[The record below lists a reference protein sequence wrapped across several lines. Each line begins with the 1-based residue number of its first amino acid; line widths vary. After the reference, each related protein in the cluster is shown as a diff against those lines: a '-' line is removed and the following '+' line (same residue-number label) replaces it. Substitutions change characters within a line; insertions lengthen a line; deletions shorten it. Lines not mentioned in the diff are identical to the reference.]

1 MVTCGCCDKPL
12 RSSWSSGRSKR
23 YPYYLC
29 QTKGCEAYG
38 KSIPRDK
45 LEGQVG
51 EIVKTLQP
59 PEGLIT
65 LATAMFKHIWE
76 SRTAQAKDIIASGK
90 REMARLEKETDAIL
104 ERIMAASNETIIRKY
119 EEKVETLER
128 QKALMAE
135 NLAKQTAPKGKFEE
149 KLEPA
154 LTFLSSP

>member
-1 MVTCGCCDKPL
+1 M
-12 RSSWSSGRSKR
+12 
-23 YPYYLC
+23 
-29 QTKGCEAYG
+29 
-38 KSIPRDK
+38 
-45 LEGQVG
+45 G
-51 EIVKTLQP
+51 ELVKTLQP
-59 PEGLIT
+59 TEGLIT
-65 LATAMFKHIWE
+65 LATAMFRHIWE
-76 SRTAQAKDIIASGK
+76 ARTAQAKDIIASGK